1 MEKKTYPVDTEN
13 SHQRLDIFVSSKS
26 GMSRAFV
33 QKLIKQGMVLVNTDR
48 EKPNYKIRE
57 GDSVELSVPDMP
69 EETLV
74 PENIPLDVIWEDDTI
89 IVINK
94 PPHMV
99 VHPGAGHRGGTLVN
113 ALLARC
119 DRLASLGS
127 PLRPGVVHRLDK
139 DTSGIIVL
147 AKNDVAYRNLQKQFK
162 KREVEKEYLALLYGK
177 LKKDRGEITEAI
189 GRAASDRKKM
199 STRTRKGRE
208 AITRYEVIKRF
219 KPAALVKVRIITG
232 RTHQVRVHFAALGHP
247 VLGDKV
253 YGKKT
258 SLRVS
263 HKTII
268 FPRQMLHAQRI
279 KFLHPVTKKP
289 AEFISTLPED
299 MDKVMRE
306 LPQ

>member
-1 MEKKTYPVDTEN
+1 MEKKTYTVDTEN
-13 SHQRLDIFVSSKS
+13 SDQRLDIFVSSKS
-26 GMSRAFV
+26 GMSRAYV
-33 QKLIKQGMVLVNTDR
+33 QKLIKQGFVLVNTDR
-48 EKPNYKIRE
+48 EKPNYKTRE
-57 GDSVELSVPDMP
+57 GDSVELSVPHMP
-69 EETLV
+69 GKTLV
-74 PENIPLDVIWEDDTI
+74 PEDIPLDVIWEDDAI
-89 IVINK
+89 IIINK

-99 VHPGAGHRGGTLVN
+99 VHPGAGNRSGTLVN

-119 DRLASLGS
+119 ERLASLGS

-147 AKNDVAYRNLQKQFK
+147 AKNDAAYRNLQNQFK

-177 LKKDRGEITEAI
+177 LKKDCGEITEAI
-189 GRAASDRKKM
+189 GRASSDRKKM
-199 STRTRKGRE
+199 STRTKKGRE

-258 SLRVS
+258 SLKIS

-289 AEFISTLPED
+289 AEFISPVPED
-299 MDKVMRE
+299 MDRVMRE